1 MHILIAFATTEGQ
14 TRKIARFMAD
24 ELRALG
30 HTVALADVT
39 DAPDPPEGHDAA
51 ILGGSI
57 HAGELQE
64 PLAHYARSHA
74 AALNGMPSAFFSV
87 SLSMAGEE
95 EVSREEVRQSVAKFL
110 SGSGWSPGQVV
121 HWAGALRY
129 TEYNWFK
136 RYLMRTITKRKGSDD
151 IDTDKDYE
159 YTDWEALRAFC
170 RKFPG

>member
-1 MHILIAFATTEGQ
+1 MNILIAFATTEGQ

-24 ELRALG
+24 ELKALG
-30 HTVALADVT
+30 HTVTLADVT
-39 DAPDPPEGHDAA
+39 DEPPAPEGHDAA

-57 HAGELQE
+57 HVGELQE
-64 PLAHYARSHA
+64 ALANYARNHT
-74 AALNGMPSAFFSV
+74 AALQTMPSAFFSV

-95 EVSREEVRQSVAKFL
+95 EISREEVRQSVAKFL
-110 SGSGWSPGQVV
+110 ATAGWSSRQVV

-136 RYLMRTITKRKGSDD
+136 RYLMRTITRRKGSN
-151 IDTDKDYE
+151 DTDTGKDYE
-159 YTDWEALRAFC
+159 YTDWEEVKAFC

>member
-24 ELRALG
+24 ELQALG
-30 HTVALADVT
+30 HTVTLADVT
-39 DAPDPPEGHDAA
+39 DEPPSPAGHDAA

-64 PLAHYARSHA
+64 GLAHYARSHA
-74 AALNGMPSAFFSV
+74 AALNELPSAFFSV
-87 SLSMAGEE
+87 SLSMAGDE
-95 EVSREEVRQSVAKFL
+95 EVSREEVRQSVAKL
-110 SGSGWSPGQVV
+110 LAKSGFSPRQVV

-136 RYLMRTITKRKGSDD
+136 RYLMRTITGRKGSKD
-151 IDTDKDYE
+151 IDTSKDYE
-159 YTDWEALRAFC
+159 YTDWDEVKAFC